1 MLIDVGP
8 SCVEP
13 LCSEYLYIQFCNPGC
28 ENGSENSPPQF
39 SPLPPLSGTP
49 IPLPR
54 NTRWQIGRI
63 QYRITEHPDPG
74 PMPGCVE
81 VKKSNGFWRIKRLY
95 RKKKSKMDF
104 EKYGKFD
111 DDKSETWV
119 YDVMG
124 VSRSRS
130 VCSFRDESSDYAFS
144 STKISDLTSGVF
156 IYS

>member
-1 MLIDVGP
+1 
-8 SCVEP
+8 
-13 LCSEYLYIQFCNPGC
+13 
-28 ENGSENSPPQF
+28 
-39 SPLPPLSGTP
+39 
-49 IPLPR
+49 
-54 NTRWQIGRI
+54 
-63 QYRITEHPDPG
+63 
-74 PMPGCVE
+74 MPGCVE

-95 RKKKSKMDF
+95 RKKKSKIDF

-144 STKISDLTSGVF
+144 STKIYDLTSGVF
-156 IYS
+156 IYSELEPIKSRFRDGFDVEMGVGVYSVPYMSVYPVKESNFNAIDESAFIDLNLDLSAEEKSDQSVISIA